1 MLTVKNYHA
10 VKVSFK
16 NNGHPHTILT
26 SQRHPHNMKILPYD
40 HTCFGCV
47 EQAAK
52 WMDENGFKVVG
63 QTELPGN
70 KTILLTENF
79 NRL

>member
-1 MLTVKNYHA
+1 MLSVKNYHA
-10 VKVSFK
+10 VKVSSK

-26 SQRHPHNMKILPYD
+26 SQRHPHNTKVLEYSYTI
-40 HTCFGCV
+40 GNCV

-52 WMDENGFKVVG
+52 WMDDHGYTIVG
-63 QTELPGN
+63 QADLPDG
-70 KTILLTENF
+70 KSILLTENF